1 VPATAI
7 AQLPT
12 PPSPP
17 KPPTVNLPSNPVQ
30 LPKPPTVPTTPVN
43 TPTVPKPPTNT
54 PTVPKPPTNNTPTVP
69 TTPIGGVTTTP
80 TGGTGTT
87 PAGNIGVGNNGVT
100 IGGGN
105 PTGGGNVSVT
115 IGGGGGVSIGG
126 TSGNSSSGSPVTVKP
141 GGGQVSIGGN
151 GISLAGSSITAGD
164 VNVGA
169 GTVTIG
175 AGGVK
180 AGGSNATIGTGQI
193 NVKPTGVS
201 IGGRA
206 STLPAAGGIVLTP
219 DGRLIAVGRGGSNSG
234 GISLGGGVVTI
245 GGKGSGGVGG
255 VSIGPGGVVL
265 GGRGPGGGGGVV
277 IGPGGVSVGG
287 KPGIGGLLP
296 GAGSIRAGGFPI
308 AGGSIGA
315 HPGLG
320 QFGDNPAFTIGGSAG
335 MIAADSA
342 NALRP
347 GAVGAYR
354 ALPDP
359 LGRGMGGDGSLALEG
374 MNARPG
380 IDFPAGV
387 LGIDPARA
395 AAAYAM
401 EGAPGVLTPAAL
413 VAQQL
418 PAGRATG
425 VSQLLDDIGS
435 AISSVIAGLPDW
447 SRPIILVLIALAL
460 IAWFRALWVGRR
472 ARRFHAHLAAERE
485 RNEVLATENLVYQR
499 ALVPALPAAVG
510 GLLISG
516 DYRPADLSGAG
527 GDFYDVFALDKQRVA
542 IILGDVSGH
551 DRRAVERANTIRHSL
566 RTHLWDD
573 HEPRIVLKKTG
584 AALARDE
591 TLDGDFAT
599 AIVAIHDI
607 AAGTLT
613 YACAGHPAPVL
624 VGASEHEPV
633 SACSS
638 PALGWGIPTGRRQTT
653 IVLGEGDTACFYT
666 DGLIEARYAG
676 GFLGREGLDE
686 LVHGLGPDGTASDLL
701 QQVIDRAHEAD
712 DDLAALI
719 LRSGTPVAARGLRVE
734 ELEISEHDV
743 RRGSPDRFL
752 AACGAPAG
760 VVEDLHAAMESAVA
774 ATGRAILK
782 VTFDPEASG
791 MEATLEQLGQPR
803 AVVADDPRVLV
814 GD

>member
-17 KPPTVNLPSNPVQ
+17 KPPTVNLPSNTVQ
-30 LPKPPTVPTTPVN
+30 LPTPKVPTTPVNTPTAPKPPAN

-54 PTVPKPPTNNTPTVP
+54 TPTAP
-69 TTPIGGVTTTP
+69 TTQIGGVTTPP
-80 TGGTGTT
+80 TGGTVTT

-100 IGGGN
+100 VGGGN
-105 PTGGGNVSVT
+105 VTGGGNVSVT
-115 IGGGGGVSIGG
+115 IGSGGGVSIGG
-126 TSGNSSSGSPVTVKP
+126 TTGTSTSGSPVTVKP
-141 GGGQVSIGGN
+141 GAGQVSVGGN

-164 VNVGA
+164 ANIGA
-169 GTVTIG
+169 GAVTIG

-180 AGGSNATIGTGQI
+180 AGGSNATIGTGQV

-206 STLPAAGGIVLTP
+206 STLPAAGGLVLTP

-234 GISLGGGVVTI
+234 GISLGGGVVAI
-245 GGKGSGGVGG
+245 GGKGSGG
-255 VSIGPGGVVL
+255 
-265 GGRGPGGGGGVV
+265 GGGFV
-277 IGPGGVSVGG
+277 IGPGGVSIGG
-287 KPGIGGLLP
+287 KPGTGGLLP
-296 GAGSIRAGGFPI
+296 GAGSIRAGGFPL
-308 AGGSIGA
+308 ADGSIGA

-320 QFGDNPAFTIGGSAG
+320 QFADNPAFTIGGSAG

-347 GAVGAYR
+347 GAVGAYE

-401 EGAPGVLTPAAL
+401 EGASGVLTPAAL
-413 VAQQL
+413 VAEQL

-447 SRPIILVLIALAL
+447 SRPIIIVLLALAL
-460 IAWFRALWVGRR
+460 IAWFRALWLGRR

-485 RNEVLATENLVYQR
+485 RNELLATENLVYQR

-599 AIVAIHDI
+599 AIVAVHDI

-701 QQVIDRAHEAD
+701 HQVIDRAHEAD

-719 LRSGTPVAARGLRVE
+719 LRSGTPVAARGLRIE
-734 ELEISEHDV
+734 ELEISDHDV
-743 RRGSPDRFL
+743 RRGAPDRFL
-752 AACGAPAG
+752 AACGAPAE
-760 VVEDLHAAMESAVA
+760 VVEDLHAAMDSAVA

-814 GD
+814 GDR